1 MAETSAQ
8 EALLAELLGDVH
20 ALRQDVAA
28 MTNVVPQAR
37 EAIERAGEFAAL
49 KFGKQVDR
57 FDTLLTERILQMAA
71 AVKDASA
78 AREMLV
84 GAVAL
89 KASEQARAQLLEV
102 VREALDTANA
112 TRSNKGVRR
121 HLDRIVVGL
130 CSAAVACG
138 LTTLIVVRLL
148 SH

>member
-20 ALRQDVAA
+20 TLREDVAA

-37 EAIERAGEFAAL
+37 ETIERAGEFAAL
-49 KFGKQVDR
+49 KFEKQVSR
-57 FDTLLTERILQMAA
+57 ADTLLTERILQMAA

-89 KASEQARAQLLEV
+89 KASEQARAQLLDV

>member
-20 ALRQDVAA
+20 KLREEVAA
-28 MTNVVPQAR
+28 LGQVVPQAR

-49 KFGKQVDR
+49 KFAKETARV
-57 FDTLLTERILQMAA
+57 DTLLAERIVQMAA

-84 GAVAL
+84 GAVTV
-89 KASEQARAQLLEV
+89 KASEQARSQLLEV
-102 VREALDTANA
+102 VRDVLGKPA
-112 TRSNKGVRR
+112 TSPSAKGVSRY
-121 HLDRIVVGL
+121 LDRIVVGL
-130 CSAAVACG
+130 CSATVASV
-138 LTTLIVVRLL
+138 LTTWIVVRLV

>member
-20 ALRQDVAA
+20 TLREDVAA

-37 EAIERAGEFAAL
+37 ETIERAGEFAAL
-49 KFGKQVDR
+49 KFEKQVSR
-57 FDTLLTERILQMAA
+57 ADTLLTERILQMAA

-89 KASEQARAQLLEV
+89 KASEQARAQLLDV

-121 HLDRIVVGL
+121 HLDRIAVGL

>member
-20 ALRQDVAA
+20 KLREEVAA
-28 MTNVVPQAR
+28 LGQVVPQAR

-49 KFGKQVDR
+49 KFAKETARV
-57 FDTLLTERILQMAA
+57 DTLLAERIVQMAA

-84 GAVAL
+84 GAVTV
-89 KASEQARAQLLEV
+89 KASEHARSQLLEV
-102 VREALDTANA
+102 VRDVLGKPA
-112 TRSNKGVRR
+112 TSPSAKGVSRY
-121 HLDRIVVGL
+121 LDRIVVGL
-130 CSAAVACG
+130 CSATVASV
-138 LTTLIVVRLL
+138 LTTWIVVRLV

>member
-1 MAETSAQ
+1 MVETSAQ

-20 ALRQDVAA
+20 KLREDVAVLS
-28 MTNVVPQAR
+28 NVVPQAR

-49 KFGKQVDR
+49 KFDKQVAR
-57 FDTLLTERILQMAA
+57 ADTLLTERILQMAA

-89 KASEQARAQLLEV
+89 KASEQARTQLLGV

-112 TRSNKGVRR
+112 TRSTKGIRR
-121 HLDRIVVGL
+121 YLDHIVVGL
-130 CSAAVACG
+130 CSAAAACG
-138 LTTLIVVRLL
+138 LTTVIVVRLL

>member
-20 ALRQDVAA
+20 TLREDVAA

-37 EAIERAGEFAAL
+37 ETIERAGEFAAL
-49 KFGKQVDR
+49 KFEKQVSR
-57 FDTLLTERILQMAA
+57 ADTLLTERILQMAA

-89 KASEQARAQLLEV
+89 KASEQARAQLLDV

-112 TRSNKGVRR
+112 TRSTKGVRR

>member
-20 ALRQDVAA
+20 KLREEVAA
-28 MTNVVPQAR
+28 LGQVVPQAR

-49 KFGKQVDR
+49 KFAKETTRV
-57 FDTLLTERILQMAA
+57 DTLLAERIVQMAA

-84 GAVAL
+84 GAVTV
-89 KASEQARAQLLEV
+89 KASEQARSQLLEV
-102 VREALDTANA
+102 VRDVLGKPA
-112 TRSNKGVRR
+112 TSPSAKGVGRY
-121 HLDRIVVGL
+121 LDRIVVGL
-130 CSAAVACG
+130 CSAAVASV
-138 LTTLIVVRLL
+138 LTTWIVVGLV

>member
-20 ALRQDVAA
+20 KLREDVAVLS
-28 MTNVVPQAR
+28 NVVPQAR

-49 KFGKQVDR
+49 KFEKQVAR
-57 FDTLLTERILQMAA
+57 ADTLLTERILQMAA

-89 KASEQARAQLLEV
+89 KASEQARAQLLDV
-102 VREALDTANA
+102 VREALDAANA
-112 TRSNKGVRR
+112 TRSPKGIRR

-130 CSAAVACG
+130 GSAAVACG
-138 LTTLIVVRLL
+138 LTTLLVVRLL

>member
-1 MAETSAQ
+1 MAETSAR

-20 ALRQDVAA
+20 TLREDVAA

-37 EAIERAGEFAAL
+37 ENIERGGEFAAL
-49 KFGKQVDR
+49 KFEKQVAR
-57 FDTLLTERILQMAA
+57 LDTLLTERILQMAA

>member
-20 ALRQDVAA
+20 KLREEVAA
-28 MTNVVPQAR
+28 LGQVVPQAR

-49 KFGKQVDR
+49 KFAKETVR
-57 FDTLLTERILQMAA
+57 VDTLLGERIVQMAA

-84 GAVAL
+84 GAVAV
-89 KASEQARAQLLEV
+89 KASEQARSQLLEV
-102 VREALDTANA
+102 VHNVLGKPAISPSA
-112 TRSNKGVRR
+112 KGVSRY
-121 HLDRIVVGL
+121 LDRIVVGL
-130 CSAAVACG
+130 CSAAVASV
-138 LTTLIVVRLL
+138 LTTWIVVRLV